1 MPQKKQFFL
10 KRWMRG
16 IYSKFF
22 TGDVPEDVA
31 ASSASP
37 LWYSLLTGLVCGF
50 GAGLANLITKGDAEE
65 SWMAGLAVACL
76 VLSAAFVA
84 YNLVKTQKYIELK
97 GRKVLRAV
105 MMLLTGFVFAVL
117 GFFVGFWLV
126 IAVIVVVV
134 GWIALK
140 LAFGGRDGRKV
151 ITLDDGTKVRVMRG
165 PTGEEILSG
174 NDGATYQRNSDGT
187 FSKV

>member
-1 MPQKKQFFL
+1 MAQKKQFFL

-31 ASSASP
+31 VSSASP
-37 LWYSLLTGLVCGF
+37 LWYSLLAGLVCGF
-50 GAGLANLITKGDAEE
+50 GAGLANLISKGDAEE
-65 SWMAGLAVACL
+65 GWLAGLAVACL
-76 VLSAAFVA
+76 VLSAAFVIF
-84 YNLVKTQKYIELK
+84 NLVKTQKYIEAK

-105 MMLLTGFVFAVL
+105 LMLITGFVFAGL

-126 IAVIVVVV
+126 IGVIIFVV
-134 GWIALK
+134 GWIALR
-140 LAFGGRDGRKV
+140 LAFGGRDNRKV
-151 ITLDDGTKVRVMRG
+151 ITLDDGTKLRVRRG
-165 PTGEEILSG
+165 PTGEEILDG

>member
-65 SWMAGLAVACL
+65 SWMAGLVVACL
-76 VLSAAFVA
+76 VLSAAFVII
-84 YNLVKTQKYIELK
+84 NLVKTQKYTESK

-105 MMLLTGFVFAVL
+105 LLLITGFVFAGL
-117 GFFVGFWLV
+117 GFFVGVWLV
-126 IAVIVVVV
+126 IGVIIFVV
-134 GWIALK
+134 GWIVLK
-140 LAFGGRDGRKV
+140 LAFGGGGSRKE
-151 ITLDDGTKVRVMRG
+151 ISLDNGTKLRVRRG
-165 PTGEEILSG
+165 PTGEEILEG